1 MCNSAAGPHQLAV
14 APSGVRRQGAT
25 GRERPGPSPT
35 RRSACPLPVLQ
46 ELAGRAGRPVPASP
60 PLPILSSRSW
70 PVPQP
75 YLPPHPRSPT
85 PAPPGGVAR
94 APARTVFARSE
105 IRCIYNVIFLIER
118 SSWHRS
124 GCAPRQQHHPYARP
138 SRSGS
143 RQPARAVRRRLIRR
157 DLRWACWL
165 SASVI
170 EASPRTQ
177 RPRVGLRHLEDD
189 VPEVAEARPRATST
203 VLTGNKYRSHDEQ
216 VPFSRAISTV
226 LAKEGG
232 GGREGGRRGA
242 VRKHSQEAQ
251 PGDMARRCG
260 QGRLTAAMTALARPG
275 TAESGREC
283 W

>member
-1 MCNSAAGPHQLAV
+1 MIVVCKKNVQLRRRAAPAGRRPIRSTSSGRHGAGTARSQPHQEERVPAARPPGAGRSGRTARASQPAAAHPLLQELAS
-14 APSGVRRQGAT
+14 APALPAPTSALAH
-25 GRERPGPSPT
+25 PSPT
-35 RRSACPLPVLQ
+35 RGSGTSSCTNSVRKKRNQMYLQ
-46 ELAGRAGRPVPASP
+46 CYFS
-60 PLPILSSRSW
+60 
-70 PVPQP
+70 
-75 YLPPHPRSPT
+75 H
-85 PAPPGGVAR
+85 
-94 APARTVFARSE
+94 RT
-105 IRCIYNVIFLIER
+105 L
-118 SSWHRS
+118 
-124 GCAPRQQHHPYARP
+124 
-138 SRSGS
+138 
-143 RQPARAVRRRLIRR
+143 LR

-177 RPRVGLRHLEDD
+177 RPRVDLRHLEDD

-232 GGREGGRRGA
+232 DGRGGGRRGTVRKHGLRGA
-242 VRKHSQEAQ
+242 VRKRGQ
-251 PGDMARRCG
+251 GRG